1 MKRALVIL
9 AFSVLIFGLIIS
21 YDITQCDGQVLMRH
35 FIKSDYEPVLEEAYE
50 YEPIKPE
57 KTTDKG
63 QDYFGETTIEKQET
77 EITGDIPE
85 EIEETVED
93 YTEEDASR
101 GYEYYFDLLS
111 DTEKNV
117 YRAMYHAFE
126 NIESGNAIP
135 TVDEEAMNRVA
146 KIGRAHV

>member
-77 EITGDIPE
+77 E
-85 EIEETVED
+85 
-93 YTEEDASR
+93 
-101 GYEYYFDLLS
+101 
-111 DTEKNV
+111 K
-117 YRAMYHAFE
+117 
-126 NIESGNAIP
+126 
-135 TVDEEAMNRVA
+135 
-146 KIGRAHV
+146 